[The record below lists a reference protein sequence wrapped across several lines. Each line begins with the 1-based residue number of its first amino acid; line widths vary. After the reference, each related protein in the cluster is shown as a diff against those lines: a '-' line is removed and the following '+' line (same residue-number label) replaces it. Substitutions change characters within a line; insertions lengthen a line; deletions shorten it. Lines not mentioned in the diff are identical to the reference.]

1 SPQPPHTQHAVHPA
15 GVDHTRYRSSS
26 HLGIGVILPRTR
38 DSPAR
43 TRMGRYVSQRAY
55 LPTFRL
61 VAHGVPGCSHRYHCR
76 RGNPVGQNRNPEPD
90 MNTAAVEIQNL
101 SVTFTGPNKMRVEA
115 VKDISLTL
123 TRGKALGIVGES
135 GSGKSVTARS

>member
-1 SPQPPHTQHAVHPA
+1 
-15 GVDHTRYRSSS
+15 
-26 HLGIGVILPRTR
+26 
-38 DSPAR
+38 
-43 TRMGRYVSQRAY
+43 MGRYVSQRAY

-135 GSGKSVTARS
+135 GSGKSVTARSLLGLTGGHVTADSLNI